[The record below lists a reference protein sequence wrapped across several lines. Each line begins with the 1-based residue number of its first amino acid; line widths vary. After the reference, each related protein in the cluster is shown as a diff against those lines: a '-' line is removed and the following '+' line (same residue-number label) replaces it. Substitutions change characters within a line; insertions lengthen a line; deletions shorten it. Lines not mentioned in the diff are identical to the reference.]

1 MIYTMEVQYLNKKS
15 DKYETLVRKAFG
27 DEEEAREFGNWFL
40 DNSKCHVVVYMWVSS
55 TVDYNDDS
63 NRDISMSRWSIDGDR
78 F

>member
-1 MIYTMEVQYLNKKS
+1 MIYTMEVQYFDKKS
-15 DKYETLVRKAFG
+15 NKYETLVRKAFG

-63 NRDISMSRWSIDGDR
+63 SRDIAMSRWSIDGDR

>member
-1 MIYTMEVQYLNKKS
+1 MATKMNAETAKRVKALNINAKN
-15 DKYETLVRKAFG
+15 
-27 DEEEAREFGNWFL
+27 EEEAREFGNWFL